1 MVILYSHKAISHMAI
16 EPYGSLVGGSNI
28 VVSKAAEEIV
38 IDSPEQDWPAG
49 LAE

>member
-1 MVILYSHKAISHMAI
+1 MAI

-38 IDSPEQDWPAG
+38 IDSPEQDPRTGQLVSCRIGAIII
-49 LAE
+49 